1 MNPRLLQM
9 GVSFSQFL
17 ESPIFGNGLNAY
29 RFLGTQYSDIV
40 EDWMP
45 EWVISGYDPS
55 LLTSLLNDT
64 GIIGFSLFMLFLY
77 YYFKTI
83 LSNNF
88 KRNIFVFCAIL
99 SLMISYLFTNGL
111 PFVFTWIFIAIVEL
125 YSNIG
130 NKSNYETRK

>member
-29 RFLGTQYSDIV
+29 RFLGTQYSNAV

-45 EWVISGYDPS
+45 DWVISGYDPS

-64 GIIGFSLFMLFLY
+64 GIIGFSLFMTFLY
-77 YYFKTI
+77 YYFRTI
-83 LSNNF
+83 LKNNF
-88 KRNIFVFCAIL
+88 ESNIFVFCAIL

-111 PFVFTWIFIAIVEL
+111 PFVFTWVFIAIVEL
-125 YSNIG
+125 YSKIET
-130 NKSNYETRK
+130 KTNYEI